1 MLEFGHI
8 KSKRHPRSLLEMDD
22 NLGNFPK
29 EDIQE
34 LGPHFLGKA
43 SKEVVQLHYG

>member
-8 KSKRHPRSLLEMDD
+8 YSKRHPRTLLEMDD

-29 EDIQE
+29 EDIQG
-34 LGPHFLGKA
+34 LGPHFLIKE
-43 SKEVVQLHYG
+43 SKEVVQLHNG

>member
-1 MLEFGHI
+1 
-8 KSKRHPRSLLEMDD
+8 MDD

-29 EDIQE
+29 EDVQG

-43 SKEVVQLHYG
+43 SKEVVQLHNG